1 MKDKQSFVCVFWNNN
16 EKIRSL
22 KVFIRDSMTRKTLK
36 IRKTLFYVTWGFR
49 IIKDF
54 CGFEKLFDA
63 FSPSGLY
70 GLCCFTADS
79 QKPLR
84 RFFLSAELVN
94 AENSGNWFSIPQ
106 TCEFSLNFVLF
117 IFIETRK
124 SFCVFSSTTNHQT
137 KLPYN
142 LYINNAN
149 NKNHQQQHHQN
160 VQNERKIDDHL
171 AFNHDHYQ
179 LNGINRRQR
188 FKRAANNLFEDNEL
202 LANYESS
209 QNDGNNHK

>member
-1 MKDKQSFVCVFWNNN
+1 M
-16 EKIRSL
+16 
-22 KVFIRDSMTRKTLK
+22 
-36 IRKTLFYVTWGFR
+36 LFYCRQSESITTILSLCRARKRRKQW
-49 IIKDF
+49 
-54 CGFEKLFDA
+54 KLIFHSA
-63 FSPSGLY
+63 NMRVLVQ
-70 GLCCFTADS
+70 LCSF
-79 QKPLR
+79 
-84 RFFLSAELVN
+84 
-94 AENSGNWFSIPQ
+94 
-106 TCEFSLNFVLF
+106 LF
-117 IFIETRK
+117 IENRK
-124 SFCVFSSTTNHQT
+124 LFCVFSSTTNHQT

-209 QNDGNNHK
+209 QNDGNNNK